1 MPFALISGSTRT
13 NFVMH
18 VRMVMLKKKI
28 SVLISVHYVIMLIVV
43 MVTVSLTNQIIIVNV
58 IICGRAIIV

>member
-13 NFVMH
+13 NFVMC
-18 VRMVMLKKKI
+18 VRMAMLKKRI